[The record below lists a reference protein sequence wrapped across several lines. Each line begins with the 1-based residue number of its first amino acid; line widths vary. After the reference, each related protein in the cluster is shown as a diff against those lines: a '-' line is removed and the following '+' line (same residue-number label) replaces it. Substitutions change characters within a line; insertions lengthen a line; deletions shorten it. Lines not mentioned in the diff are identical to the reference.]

1 MSPASAYGS
10 KPHVHGPGAE
20 HTFESS
26 DPSFARPCGH
36 FFIHPLTL
44 PRSVPRSVVFA
55 LLGDVTGSS
64 RALRQLRAMAD
75 AGLAVTVTQ
84 TASPRDPGALPD
96 GVTAQVLPVP
106 PGGGPKAFWHAHRA
120 VRSAA
125 MRHPAGLYWASD
137 LYTLPALAAAAQR
150 HGGALAY
157 DSRELYAGLD
167 SAHGRP
173 WVGTAWGTLERWVAP
188 RADAVVTVG
197 DAIAD
202 RLADRYGI
210 PRPTVLYN
218 APEVPAAPSDR
229 TALRRALSLPA
240 DGRMVVLYQ
249 GLFRDGRGLPA
260 LVEATRAVEGVRL
273 VLIGEGTLADSVA
286 EAGKD
291 LGDRLVVH
299 PFVPPD
305 RLAALTPGAD
315 LGACLIEPLTES
327 LRLSLPNKL
336 FEYLAAGVP
345 VLASPLPEIR
355 AVVGQGVGVLADP
368 RDAGAVAAALRT
380 ALAPRLRAR
389 WAAAAPAVLAPYTW
403 NEGRRTFRALLDRLL
418 PPT

>member
-173 WVGTAWGTLERWVAP
+173 WVGTAS
-188 RADAVVTVG
+188 
-197 DAIAD
+197 
-202 RLADRYGI
+202 
-210 PRPTVLYN
+210 
-218 APEVPAAPSDR
+218 PS
-229 TALRRALSLPA
+229 
-240 DGRMVVLYQ
+240 
-249 GLFRDGRGLPA
+249 
-260 LVEATRAVEGVRL
+260 
-273 VLIGEGTLADSVA
+273 
-286 EAGKD
+286 
-291 LGDRLVVH
+291 
-299 PFVPPD
+299 
-305 RLAALTPGAD
+305 
-315 LGACLIEPLTES
+315 
-327 LRLSLPNKL
+327 
-336 FEYLAAGVP
+336 
-345 VLASPLPEIR
+345 LAS
-355 AVVGQGVGVLADP
+355 
-368 RDAGAVAAALRT
+368 
-380 ALAPRLRAR
+380 
-389 WAAAAPAVLAPYTW
+389 
-403 NEGRRTFRALLDRLL
+403 
-418 PPT
+418 